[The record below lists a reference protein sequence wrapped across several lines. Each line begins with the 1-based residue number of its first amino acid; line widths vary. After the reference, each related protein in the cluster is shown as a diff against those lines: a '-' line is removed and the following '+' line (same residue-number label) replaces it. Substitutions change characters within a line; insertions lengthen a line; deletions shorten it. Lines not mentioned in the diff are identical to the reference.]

1 MYAERLSK
9 SKQDTRARLCIMEI
23 PMSNYCSVVIL
34 GCCLS
39 GEKCPREMVGEGVN
53 VQRDRNRE
61 DDFVSSWV
69 QQTCGWWWLSEEW
82 GRNIISFTA
91 IVLGGEKA

>member
-1 MYAERLSK
+1 
-9 SKQDTRARLCIMEI
+9 
-23 PMSNYCSVVIL
+23 
-34 GCCLS
+34 
-39 GEKCPREMVGEGVN
+39 MVGEGVN